1 MSDMEQMSNYLFGLN
16 QNIQKLVRVKG
27 PKTLSD
33 ALREARILDTTN
45 NKERISINYI
55 KQVNGPIVKN
65 QDILLF
71 II

>member
-16 QNIQKLVRVKG
+16 QNIQTPVRGKG

-55 KQVNGPIVKN
+55 KQVNM
-65 QDILLF
+65 
-71 II
+71 